1 MFVDQN
7 QEFEGSI
14 LITQCLQKDF
24 IDLNPPSP
32 NKLNLGPRMIKM
44 MRGDLEH
51 GEDRLSDVIRQVYTG
66 PGNQN
71 IIKVHVRD
79 WHNQMDPA
87 QQDELNYFQP
97 HCLEDSQGAEFAGSL
112 NEHAYSGEIE
122 PLNSPFLND
131 FVETQLESVL
141 NEITAGR
148 KERWRIGIF
157 GVYTGIKVLYN
168 VIDLRTR
175 LKFPHVAVFGNLCG
189 DNKLSRHQIAL
200 EHMSEILQCS
210 IFNTGNLN
218 ELPMVTN
225 SFLKWM
231 GLKVA

>member
-1 MFVDQN
+1 MFVDN
-7 QEFEGSI
+7 GKEFEGSI

-32 NKLNLGPRMIKM
+32 NKLNLGSRMIKM

-51 GEDRLSDVIRQVYTG
+51 GEDRLSEVIRQFYSAT
-66 PGNQN
+66 GNQN
-71 IIKVHVRD
+71 VVKIHIRD
-79 WHNQMDPA
+79 WHNQMDPE

-97 HCLEDSQGAEFAGSL
+97 HCLEDSLGAEFAGSL
-112 NEHAYSGEIE
+112 QDFAYTGEVE

-131 FVETQLESVL
+131 FAETNLEQML
-141 NEITAGR
+141 DEITGKR
-148 KERWRIGIF
+148 RDKWRIGIF

-175 LKFPHVAVFGNLCG
+175 LKFPEVAVFGNLCG

-210 IFNTGNLN
+210 IFNTGNMQ
-218 ELPMVTN
+218 ELPQVTN
-225 SFLKWM
+225 GFLKWM
-231 GLKVA
+231 GLRVA

>member
-1 MFVDQN
+1 MFRDQN
-7 QEFEGSI
+7 KEYEGSI

-32 NKLNLGPRMIKM
+32 NKLNLGLRMIKM
-44 MRGDLEH
+44 MRGDLER
-51 GEDRLSDVIRQVYTG
+51 GEDRLSDVIKQVYTA
-66 PGNQN
+66 PGNGN
-71 IIKVHVRD
+71 IIKIHIRD
-79 WHNQMDPA
+79 WHNQMDPS

-97 HCLEDSQGAEFAGSL
+97 HCLEDTSGAEFSGSL
-112 NEHAYSGEIE
+112 HDFANTGEIE
-122 PLNSPFLND
+122 PINSPFLND
-131 FVETQLESVL
+131 FAETSLEGIL
-141 NEITAGR
+141 NEITEGR
-148 KERWRIGIF
+148 KDKWRIGIF

-175 LKFPHVAVFGNLCG
+175 FKFPEVAVFGNLCG

-210 IFNTGNLN
+210 IFNTGNIH
-218 ELPMVTN
+218 ELPSVTN

-231 GLKVA
+231 GLQVA